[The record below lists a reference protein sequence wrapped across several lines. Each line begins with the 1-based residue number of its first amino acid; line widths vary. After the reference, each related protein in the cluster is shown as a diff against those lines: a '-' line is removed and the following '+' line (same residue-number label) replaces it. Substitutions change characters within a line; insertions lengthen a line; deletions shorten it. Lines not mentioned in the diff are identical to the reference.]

1 MGPAALEVKG
11 PFHVFGICYL
21 ALSQH
26 HGSGTRRFLPC
37 QDLHSALPAML
48 DLVGFIALSVLG
60 SIVTVVLTLGKRSQD
75 LPSFKSRAL
84 SPASWQW
91 SKVSSLWHGSGDATN
106 HEPNSRQLLGE
117 IQDLAECHETAG
129 LLTDLI
135 RKDGAGEWPPR
146 SNHAHTTWPAP
157 LRAYR
162 GIYEEMLPLLAVAK
176 PSLDDD
182 VNRERIAAF
191 RARFGE
197 LLSQRVDLPAVEKLL
212 QAAEA
217 VRVAQLERIV
227 PLPHELTLPW
237 TYQQRHFSLTS
248 DSGNNMSNLV
258 LNFTPSASYSLRI
271 NDPAAQSA
279 TITRSEEA
287 FARIFYDVE
296 ALGLP
301 VYHAVI
307 HAIRARCRGDTVACL
322 HHVRR
327 ITRHLRPLLRSY
339 YDRVHDDA
347 IARSAWLSHVQGF
360 YGWGA
365 GYEKVVEEEEEEPQW
380 VKFDGLS
387 GNQVLLF
394 QVLDAFLGLP
404 PYLDEETQRRNV
416 PVMQREFVKA
426 VGKHSFRRGLEKK
439 EGVEGMILEEMGEI
453 LKRLR
458 LFRTAHRTRAK
469 VYLTQPAPERLPM
482 TAGKSLLK
490 SDMDTSLEYLDEFM
504 LGRLAQTV

>member
-1 MGPAALEVKG
+1 MAN
-11 PFHVFGICYL
+11 
-21 ALSQH
+21 
-26 HGSGTRRFLPC
+26 
-37 QDLHSALPAML
+37 
-48 DLVGFIALSVLG
+48 LVGLIVLSVL
-60 SIVTVVLTLGKRSQD
+60 STIVTFVWTLREQRRDLPAVKPRSFPRALWHWSTMLSNLGHRSQD
-75 LPSFKSRAL
+75 
-84 SPASWQW
+84 
-91 SKVSSLWHGSGDATN
+91 AT
-106 HEPNSRQLLGE
+106 EDESDSRQLLHE

-129 LLTDLI
+129 LLAELI

-162 GIYEEMLPLLAVAK
+162 DIYEEMLPLLAVAK
-176 PSLDDD
+176 PSLDDE

-191 RARFGE
+191 RSRFRQ
-197 LLSQRVDLPAVEKLL
+197 LLSERVDLGAVEKLL
-212 QAAEA
+212 QAAETGQWDVFPRDTYNGFYA
-217 VRVAQLERIV
+217 CVAWCRHAYRWAIIPVVRVAQLERVV
-227 PLPHELTLPW
+227 PLPSELILPW
-237 TYQQRHFSLTS
+237 TYQQRHFGLCS

-258 LNFTPSASYSLRI
+258 LNFTPLGGYALRI
-271 NDPAAQSA
+271 NDPASQSPVIA
-279 TITRSEEA
+279 RSEEA
-287 FARIFYDVE
+287 FSRIFYDVE
-296 ALGLP
+296 AFALP
-301 VYHAVI
+301 IYHAI
-307 HAIRARCRGDTVACL
+307 ISAIRARCRGDAAACL

-327 ITRHLRPLLRSY
+327 ITRQLRPLLSSY
-339 YDRVHDDA
+339 YDRVHDNS

-365 GYEKVVEEEEEEPQW
+365 GYEKIEEGQEQPRW

-404 PYLDEETQRRNV
+404 PYLDEETQGRNV
-416 PVMQREFVKA
+416 PAMQRELVRA
-426 VGKHSFRRGLEKK
+426 VGRNSFRRDLAK
-439 EGVEGMILEEMGEI
+439 EGVDGMILEEMAEI

-490 SDMDTSLEYLDEFM
+490 SDIDTSLEHLDEFM